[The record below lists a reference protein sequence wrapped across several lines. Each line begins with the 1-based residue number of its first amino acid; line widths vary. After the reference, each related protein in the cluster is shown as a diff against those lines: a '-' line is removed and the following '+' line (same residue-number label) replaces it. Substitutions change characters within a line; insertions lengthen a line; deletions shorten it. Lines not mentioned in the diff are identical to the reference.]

1 MSLRRGQSF
10 KKANDNHHDDNNDD
24 TRLPRG
30 EGGDGERVVAVS
42 RVRSHWRTMM
52 GSSANVCCD
61 YFCRHPDYQRSPCST
76 PRLQTCC
83 TSPPQ
88 AWTVRRWRPGSR
100 GKAVS
105 PGQGDHR
112 HIHNAKMKVFEQC
125 YNQHAAGGVYDAT
138 TKVMATF
145 MEG

>member
-24 TRLPRG
+24 KSLPRG
-30 EGGDGERVVAVS
+30 EGGDGQRVVAVS

-61 YFCRHPDYQRSPCST
+61 YLCRHPDYQRSPCST

-88 AWTVRRWRPGSR
+88 AWTGRRWRPGNR
-100 GKAVS
+100 GKATS
-105 PGQGDHR
+105 PGGQSDDEHVYK
-112 HIHNAKMKVFEQC
+112 AKRKVNNIMISMQQVVFTLQRRR
-125 YNQHAAGGVYDAT
+125 
-138 TKVMATF
+138 
-145 MEG
+145 

>member
-61 YFCRHPDYQRSPCST
+61 YCCRQPDYQRSACL
-76 PRLQTCC
+76 RTCC

-88 AWTVRRWRPGSR
+88 AWTGRRWRPGNR
-100 GKAVS
+100 GKATS
-105 PGQGDHR
+105 PGGQSDDEHVYK
-112 HIHNAKMKVFEQC
+112 AKRKVNNIMISMQQVVFTLQRRR
-125 YNQHAAGGVYDAT
+125 
-138 TKVMATF
+138 
-145 MEG
+145 